1 MSELAKYPRK
11 LDAAIEAFRSE
22 RLRWIMGLSVV
33 GAKASETERYNQIAQ
48 DVLIDEMRREML
60 LVELRNR
67 GPLTMKELS
76 ESTGLGRKQLLDHML
91 ALRKRGAVT
100 EVGEKENEYVY
111 KTT

>member
-22 RLRWIMGLSVV
+22 RLRWVMGLSVV
-33 GAKASETERYNQIAQ
+33 GAKASETEGYNQIAE

-60 LVELRNR
+60 LVELRKK

-76 ESTGLGRKQLLDHML
+76 ESTGLDRKQLLDHIL

-111 KTT
+111 KAI

>member
-11 LDAAIEAFRSE
+11 LDAAVEAFKSE
-22 RLRWIMGLSVV
+22 RLRWVMGLSVV
-33 GAKASETERYNQIAQ
+33 GAKASETERYNQIAD
-48 DVLIDEMRREML
+48 DVMIDEMRRQML
-60 LVELRNR
+60 LVELSHR
-67 GPLTMKELS
+67 GPMTMKELS
-76 ESTGLGRKQLLDHML
+76 ESTGLGRKELLDHML

>member
-22 RLRWIMGLSVV
+22 RLRWVMGLSVV
-33 GAKASETERYNQIAQ
+33 GAKASETEHYNQVAE

-60 LVELRNR
+60 LVELKKK

-76 ESTGLGRKQLLDHML
+76 ESTGLDRKQLLDHML

-100 EVGEKENEYVY
+100 EVGEKENEYIY
-111 KTT
+111 KAV

>member
-11 LDAAIEAFRSE
+11 LDAAIEAFKSE

-48 DVLIDEMRREML
+48 DVLIGEMRREML
-60 LVELRNR
+60 LVELRNS

-76 ESTGLGRKQLLDHML
+76 ESTGLGRKELLDHML

-111 KTT
+111 KAM

>member
-11 LDAAIEAFRSE
+11 LDAAIEAFKSE
-22 RLRWIMGLSVV
+22 RLRWVMGLSVV

-48 DVLIDEMRREML
+48 EVLIDEMRRQML
-60 LVELRNR
+60 LVELRNK

-76 ESTGLGRKQLLDHML
+76 ESTGLDRKQLLDHML

-111 KTT
+111 KSM

>member
-1 MSELAKYPRK
+1 MSELAKYPKK
-11 LDAAIEAFRSE
+11 LDAAIEAFKSE
-22 RLRWIMGLSVV
+22 RLRWVVGLSVV
-33 GAKASETERYNQIAQ
+33 GAKASETERYNQIAE

-60 LVELRNR
+60 LVELRTK

-111 KTT
+111 KAT

>member
-22 RLRWIMGLSVV
+22 RLRWVMGLSVV
-33 GAKASETERYNQIAQ
+33 GAKASETERYNQIAE

-60 LVELRNR
+60 LVELRKK

-76 ESTGLGRKQLLDHML
+76 ESTGLDRRHLLDHIL

-100 EVGEKENEYVY
+100 EVGEKENEYLY
-111 KTT
+111 KAI

>member
-22 RLRWIMGLSVV
+22 RLRWVMGLSVV
-33 GAKASETERYNQIAQ
+33 GAKASETERYNQIAEG
-48 DVLIDEMRREML
+48 VLIDEMRREML
-60 LVELRNR
+60 LVELRKR

-76 ESTGLGRKQLLDHML
+76 ESTGLDRKQLLDHIL

-111 KTT
+111 KAI

>member
-1 MSELAKYPRK
+1 MSELAKYPKK
-11 LDAAIEAFRSE
+11 LDAAIEAFKSE
-22 RLRWIMGLSVV
+22 RLRWVMGLSVV
-33 GAKASETERYNQIAQ
+33 GAKASETERYNQTAEE
-48 DVLIDEMRREML
+48 VMIDEMRCQML
-60 LVELRNR
+60 LVELRDK

-91 ALRKRGAVT
+91 ALRKRGVVT

>member
-1 MSELAKYPRK
+1 MSELAKYPKK
-11 LDAAIEAFRSE
+11 LDAAIETFKSE
-22 RLRWIMGLSVV
+22 RLRWVMGLSVV
-33 GAKASETERYNQIAQ
+33 GAKASETERYNQIAE
-48 DVLIDEMRREML
+48 DVMVDEMRRQML
-60 LVELRNR
+60 LVELRNK

-111 KTT
+111 KAT

>member
-1 MSELAKYPRK
+1 MSELAKYSGK
-11 LDAAIEAFRSE
+11 LDAAIEAFKSE

-48 DVLIDEMRREML
+48 DVLIDEMRRHML
-60 LVELRNR
+60 LVELKNK

-76 ESTGLGRKQLLDHML
+76 ESTGLDRKHLLDHML

-100 EVGEKENEYVY
+100 EVG
-111 KTT
+111 

>member
-1 MSELAKYPRK
+1 MSELAKYPMK
-11 LDAAIEAFRSE
+11 LDAAIEAFKSE

-33 GAKASETERYNQIAQ
+33 GAKASETERYNQLAQ
-48 DVLIDEMRREML
+48 DVLIGEMRREML
-60 LVELRNR
+60 LVELRNS

-76 ESTGLGRKQLLDHML
+76 ESTGLGRKELLDHML

-111 KTT
+111 KAM

>member
-11 LDAAIEAFRSE
+11 LEAAIEAFRSE
-22 RLRWIMGLSVV
+22 RLRWVMGLSVV
-33 GAKASETERYNQIAQ
+33 GAKASETEHYNQIAE
-48 DVLIDEMRREML
+48 DVMIDEMRREML
-60 LVELRNR
+60 LVELRKK

-76 ESTGLGRKQLLDHML
+76 ESTGLDRKQLLDHIL

-111 KTT
+111 KAI

>member
-11 LDAAIEAFRSE
+11 LDAAIQAFRSE
-22 RLRWIMGLSVV
+22 RLRWVMGLSVV
-33 GAKASETERYNQIAQ
+33 GAKASETERYNQIAE

-60 LVELRNR
+60 LVELKKK

-76 ESTGLGRKQLLDHML
+76 ESTGLDRKQLLDHML

-100 EVGEKENEYVY
+100 EVGEKENEYIY
-111 KTT
+111 KAV

>member
-1 MSELAKYPRK
+1 MSELAKYPKK
-11 LDAAIEAFRSE
+11 LDAAIEAFKSE

-33 GAKASETERYNQIAQ
+33 GAKASETERYNAIA
-48 DVLIDEMRREML
+48 DEIMIDEMRRQML
-60 LVELRNR
+60 LVELRDK
-67 GPLTMKELS
+67 GPLTMRELS

-111 KTT
+111 KAT

>member
-1 MSELAKYPRK
+1 MSELVKYPRK

-22 RLRWIMGLSVV
+22 RLRWVMGLSVV
-33 GAKASETERYNQIAQ
+33 GAKASETERYNQIAE
-48 DVLIDEMRREML
+48 DVMIDEMRRQML
-60 LVELRNR
+60 LVELRNK

-91 ALRKRGAVT
+91 ALRRRGAVT

-111 KTT
+111 KAI

>member
-1 MSELAKYPRK
+1 MSELVKYPRK

-22 RLRWIMGLSVV
+22 RLRWVMGLSVV
-33 GAKASETERYNQIAQ
+33 GAKASETEHYNQIAE
-48 DVLIDEMRREML
+48 DVMIDEMRREML
-60 LVELRNR
+60 LVELRKK

-76 ESTGLGRKQLLDHML
+76 ESTGLDRKRLLDHML

-111 KTT
+111 KAI

>member
-11 LDAAIEAFRSE
+11 LDAAIGAFKSE

-33 GAKASETERYNQIAQ
+33 GAKTSETERYNEIAQ

-60 LVELRNR
+60 LLELRNK

-76 ESTGLGRKQLLDHML
+76 ESTGLGRKELLDHML

-111 KTT
+111 KAT

>member
-22 RLRWIMGLSVV
+22 RLRWVMGLSVV
-33 GAKASETERYNQIAQ
+33 GAKASETEHYNQIAE

-60 LVELRNR
+60 LVELKKK

-76 ESTGLGRKQLLDHML
+76 ESTGLDRKQLLDHML

-100 EVGEKENEYVY
+100 EVGEKENEYIY
-111 KTT
+111 KAI

>member
-22 RLRWIMGLSVV
+22 RLRWVMGLSVV
-33 GAKASETERYNQIAQ
+33 GAKASETERYNQIAE

-60 LVELRNR
+60 LVELRKK

-76 ESTGLGRKQLLDHML
+76 ESTGLDRRQLLDHIL

-100 EVGEKENEYVY
+100 EVGEKENEYLY
-111 KTT
+111 KAI

>member
-11 LDAAIEAFRSE
+11 LDAAIGAFRSE

-33 GAKASETERYNQIAQ
+33 GAKASETEHYNQIAE

-60 LVELRNR
+60 LVELKKK
-67 GPLTMKELS
+67 GALTMKELS
-76 ESTGLGRKQLLDHML
+76 ESTGLDRKQLLDHML

-100 EVGEKENEYVY
+100 EVGEKENEYMY
-111 KTT
+111 KAV

>member
-11 LDAAIEAFRSE
+11 LDAAIEAFKSE

-33 GAKASETERYNQIAQ
+33 GAKASETERYNQLAQ
-48 DVLIDEMRREML
+48 DVLIGEMRREML
-60 LVELRNR
+60 LVELRNS

-76 ESTGLGRKQLLDHML
+76 ESTGLGRKELLDHML

-111 KTT
+111 KAM